1 MMKGSE
7 KMRIKKLKAREFGG
21 KRASTAWIVIHYT
34 GNEKDTAKG
43 NANYFHNNR
52 VSAGAHYF
60 VDATDIYE
68 STPVEYKSW
77 SVGRL
82 YSSKYARFWGECTN
96 ANSINIEIAD
106 DAGGHKATQAG
117 IDNALWLTKRLMKQY
132 GIDASHVIRH
142 KDACGKDCPDFFWD
156 DAKWRKEFKNRLT
169 ETTKTKKA
177 KKAPAYYEELGRYK
191 MLTNDRLIRADG
203 RLKAKVVGHIRQKNG
218 IYTITAIKHDGGI
231 VYGKL
236 ASGAGWISLKR
247 TFVKKV

>member
-1 MMKGSE
+1 MKGSE
-7 KMRIKKLKAREFGG
+7 VLMRIKKLKAREYGG

-34 GNEKDTAKG
+34 GNKKDSAKG

-60 VDATDIYE
+60 VDANDIYE
-68 STPVEYKSW
+68 STPVGYKSW

-106 DAGGHKATQAG
+106 DAGGYKATQG
-117 IDNALWLTKRLMKQY
+117 IDNALWLTKKLMKEW
-132 GIDASHVIRH
+132 GIPASHVIRH

-156 DAKWRKEFKNRLT
+156 DDAWQAKFKDRLT
-169 ETTKTKKA
+169 QDSKKKTKA
-177 KKAPAYYEELGRYK
+177 APAYWQELGQYK

-203 RLKAKVVGHIRQKNG
+203 KLKSKVVGHIRQKNG
-218 IYTITAIKHDGGI
+218 VYTITAIKHDGKI

>member
-1 MMKGSE
+1 
-7 KMRIKKLKAREFGG
+7 MRIKKLKAREFGG
-21 KRASTAWIVIHYT
+21 KRARTAWIVIHYT
-34 GNEKDTAKG
+34 GNAKDSAKG
-43 NANYFHNNR
+43 NALYFHNNN

-60 VDATDIYE
+60 VDAHDIYE
-68 STPVEYKSW
+68 STPIACKSW

-82 YSSKYARFWGECTN
+82 YSSKYAKYWGTCTN

-117 IDNALWLTKRLMKQY
+117 IDNALWLTKKLMKQY

-156 DAKWRKEFKNRLT
+156 DGVWQAKFKNKLA
-169 ETTKTKKA
+169 ETKTKKA
-177 KKAPAYYEELGRYK
+177 KTSPAYYTQLGRYK
-191 MLTNDRLIRADG
+191 ILTNDRLIRADG
-203 RLKAKVVGHIRQKNG
+203 KLRSKVSGHIRDKGG
-218 IYTITAIKHDGGI
+218 IYTIVAIKYDGKI

-236 ASGAGWISLKR
+236 KSGAGWISLKR